1 MAQARRVKEWPG
13 LDLGPVQ
20 LLFCCILSRNILC
33 AGPSCFDL
41 ARQSGISWAAVMAR
55 DAGGDVE
62 AGGGQVGWRHR
73 SQRSCQGLAILCNK
87 TASID
92 FGA

>member
-1 MAQARRVKEWPG
+1 MAQARRVKEGPG

-41 ARQSGISWAAVMAR
+41 VRQNGISRAAVMAR
-55 DAGGDVE
+55 DAGGDAE
-62 AGGGQVGWRHR
+62 AGGSQVGWRHR
-73 SQRSCQGLAILCNK
+73 SQRSWQGLAIPCNQ
-87 TASID
+87 TVCLH
-92 FGA
+92 